1 MTLIFSVGNTFWIE
15 AFTVTRASIANQA
28 ERVSTHTL
36 SRSGVL
42 LGACATQD
50 HDIAASAVTGLNLV
64 LRATDDSQLVI
75 GEEITAL
82 ESVFMNDSGA
92 AAIVGET
99 VLVLMRGRTGGSQ
112 P

>member
-1 MTLIFSVGNTFWIE
+1 MPVVAQGNNWWIE
-15 AFTVTRASIANQA
+15 SFTITRASIADQA

-36 SRSGVL
+36 ERAGVL
-42 LGACATQD
+42 IGASATQD
-50 HDIAASAVTGLNLV
+50 HDIAASAVTGLCLV

-75 GEEITAL
+75 GENITAL
-82 ESVFMNDSGA
+82 ETVFMNDSGA

-99 VLVLMRGRTGGSQ
+99 VMIIMRK

>member
-1 MTLIFSVGNTFWIE
+1 VVLVAQGNNWWIE
-15 AFTVTRASIANQA
+15 SFTVTRASIANQA

-36 SRSGVL
+36 ERGGVL
-42 LGACATQD
+42 LGASATMD
-50 HDIAASAVTGLNLV
+50 HDIAASLVTGLCLV

-75 GEEITAL
+75 GESVSAL

-99 VLVLMRGRTGGSQ
+99 VMVILRGKGR
-112 P
+112 

>member
-1 MTLIFSVGNTFWIE
+1 LTLIAQGNGWWIE
-15 AFTVTRASIANQA
+15 SFTVTRASIANQA

-36 SRSGVL
+36 DRAGVL
-42 LGACATQD
+42 IGASATQD
-50 HDIAASAVTGLNLV
+50 HDIAASAITGLCLV

-75 GEEITAL
+75 GENITAL
-82 ESVFMNDSGA
+82 ETVFMNDSGA

-99 VLVLMRGRTGGSQ
+99 VMIIMRQ

>member
-1 MTLIFSVGNTFWIE
+1 MVVVAQGNNWWIE
-15 AFTVTRASIANQA
+15 SFTVTRASIADQA

-36 SRSGVL
+36 GRPGVL
-42 LGACATQD
+42 IGASATQD
-50 HDIAASAVTGLNLV
+50 HDIAPASVTGLCLV

-75 GEEITAL
+75 GENITAL

-92 AAIVGET
+92 AAVVGET
-99 VLVLMRGRTGGSQ
+99 ILIILRK

>member
-1 MTLIFSVGNTFWIE
+1 MTIVAQGTGWWIE
-15 AFTVTRASIANQA
+15 SFTVTRASIADQA

-36 SRSGVL
+36 ERPGVL
-42 LGACATQD
+42 IGASATQD
-50 HDIAASAVTGLNLV
+50 HDIAVASVTGLVLV

-75 GEEITAL
+75 GENIIAL

-99 VLVLMRGRTGGSQ
+99 VLIILRQ

>member
-1 MTLIFSVGNTFWIE
+1 MPVVAQGNNWWIE
-15 AFTVTRASIANQA
+15 SFTVTRASIADQA

-36 SRSGVL
+36 GRPGRLVAAS
-42 LGACATQD
+42 ATQD
-50 HDIAASAVTGLNLV
+50 HDIAATAVTGLCLV

-75 GEEITAL
+75 GELITAL

-92 AAIVGET
+92 AAVVGET
-99 VLVLMRGRTGGSQ
+99 VLIILRT

>member
-1 MTLIFSVGNTFWIE
+1 LTIVAQGSNWWIE
-15 AFTVTRASIANQA
+15 SFTVTRASIADQA

-36 SRSGVL
+36 GRAGVL
-42 LGACATQD
+42 LAASATQD
-50 HDIAASAVTGLNLV
+50 HDIAPTAVTGLCLV
-64 LRATDDSQLVI
+64 LRATDDTQLVI
-75 GEEITAL
+75 GENITAL

-99 VLVLMRGRTGGSQ
+99 VLIILRK